1 MDRVEVI
8 TRVERRRKWTDA
20 EKAAV
25 LAETDTPGTNVAA
38 VARKHGIARSVVY
51 NWRSARR
58 AQAIAAMP
66 GAGPVEFIPIGV
78 VGGIEEGQPAASS
91 EPVLAVAQ
99 STGDSLAPIADR
111 GA

>member
-1 MDRVEVI
+1 MGRVEVI

-51 NWRSARR
+51 NWRSGRR
-58 AQAIAAMP
+58 AQAIAAIP

-78 VGGIEEGQPAASS
+78 IGQDQSVTPS
-91 EPVLAVAQ
+91 EPVSVPAQ
-99 STGDSLAPIADR
+99 SADP
-111 GA
+111 G